1 MGKGTLKQ
9 KEEQVTTQMG
19 VTLSQVEAALGKNL
33 YIQQIHNVSA
43 LLIEELRDASVG
55 NWLSLIDAQ
64 RVALDA
70 ILNDMQ
76 KGLSKRSQTL
86 FSSFSEQLLESVK
99 SLMTSQNTG
108 VLQAIAYLETLIKAF
123 GLSDG
128 ETGLISTC
136 IEKNDA
142 RKGNETIKANIKR
155 YQQEIIDSQRGFLN
169 KSLHLLG
176 INRPTEACDN
186 LVRAVEE
193 YYMAECNQQVFRE
206 MVSLYKALGERSID
220 LLTKV
225 RSVAQRFETA
235 QKGFE
240 SKIESLNTANE
251 FAMAEYLM
259 EKEKYLALYKEHVS
273 ENDMG
278 NAVQSVLVKFQND
291 LFTVT
296 EMSKEY
302 LTQAIEEVIEVEKVL
317 EFVEK
322 FSFTESFC
330 KKFPSSPEKEAALRR
345 AFLRAKPLT
354 IVDANY
360 AKSKAGV
367 EAESRELVI
376 VPKGADESLISLITK
391 TYPVSEDQV
400 VTVSEKRLL
409 VVREEHGFP
418 VNAITFVRDECAS
431 QYKSQS
437 LKSKYHITKWA
448 AEYPEPIPI
457 QALENDKL
465 DCDDVL
471 FLSIGLGIV
480 SFKNESGD
488 LFYLDDSIPIPLGE
502 TLKEA
507 KERISVDGRE
517 GESDREALL
526 RLIAQKERTL
536 LSSSS
541 GLKKTFQNS
550 AENLP
555 NFAREI
561 RDIYQKRYRD

>member
-1 MGKGTLKQ
+1 MLSRLGIAAIDLPVRVLKLLSKAQAGVDICQTILGKGTLKQ

-19 VTLSQVEAALGKNL
+19 VTLSSVEAALGKNL

-76 KGLSKRSQTL
+76 KGLAKRSQTL

-108 VLQAIAYLETLIKAF
+108 VLFAIAYLETLIKAF

-169 KSLHLLG
+169 KSLHVLG

-240 SKIESLNTANE
+240 SNSP
-251 FAMAEYLM
+251 
-259 EKEKYLALYKEHVS
+259 
-273 ENDMG
+273 
-278 NAVQSVLVKFQND
+278 
-291 LFTVT
+291 
-296 EMSKEY
+296 MS
-302 LTQAIEEVIEVEKVL
+302 
-317 EFVEK
+317 
-322 FSFTESFC
+322 
-330 KKFPSSPEKEAALRR
+330 
-345 AFLRAKPLT
+345 
-354 IVDANY
+354 
-360 AKSKAGV
+360 
-367 EAESRELVI
+367 
-376 VPKGADESLISLITK
+376 
-391 TYPVSEDQV
+391 
-400 VTVSEKRLL
+400 
-409 VVREEHGFP
+409 H
-418 VNAITFVRDECAS
+418 
-431 QYKSQS
+431 
-437 LKSKYHITKWA
+437 
-448 AEYPEPIPI
+448 
-457 QALENDKL
+457 
-465 DCDDVL
+465 
-471 FLSIGLGIV
+471 
-480 SFKNESGD
+480 
-488 LFYLDDSIPIPLGE
+488 
-502 TLKEA
+502 
-507 KERISVDGRE
+507 
-517 GESDREALL
+517 
-526 RLIAQKERTL
+526 
-536 LSSSS
+536 
-541 GLKKTFQNS
+541 
-550 AENLP
+550 
-555 NFAREI
+555 
-561 RDIYQKRYRD
+561 